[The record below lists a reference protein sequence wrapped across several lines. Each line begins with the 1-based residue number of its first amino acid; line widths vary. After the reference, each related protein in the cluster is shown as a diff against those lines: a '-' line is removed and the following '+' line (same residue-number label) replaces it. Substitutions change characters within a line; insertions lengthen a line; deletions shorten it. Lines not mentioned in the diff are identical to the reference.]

1 MFYLNRFYS
10 GQGDESVT
18 PLELEGRRL
27 SRVAAASGMVLL
39 ENNGVL
45 PLKPG
50 AKVGLFG
57 LGARHTIKGGTGS
70 GDVNSRHVVSV
81 AEGLE
86 QAGMELSNTAYL
98 DALDTEYD
106 RLWNEWMNRIY
117 EAAGPEKDTEKLYD
131 AHVRY
136 ALETPSIPIRPED
149 MDGADVLVYVISRI
163 SGEGGNADPGAG
175 GFRKAAGA
183 FAECRRGNGS
193 LHS

>member
-27 SRVAAASGMVLL
+27 SRGAAASGMVLL

-86 QAGMELSNTAYL
+86 QAGIELSNTAYL

-106 RLWNEWMNRIY
+106 RLWNEWMN
-117 EAAGPEKDTEKLYD
+117 ANLASMNPEPRTPFGGSD
-131 AHVRY
+131 AP
-136 ALETPSIPIRPED
+136 AEEED
-149 MDGADVLVYVISRI
+149 
-163 SGEGGNADPGAG
+163 
-175 GFRKAAGA
+175 
-183 FAECRRGNGS
+183 
-193 LHS
+193 